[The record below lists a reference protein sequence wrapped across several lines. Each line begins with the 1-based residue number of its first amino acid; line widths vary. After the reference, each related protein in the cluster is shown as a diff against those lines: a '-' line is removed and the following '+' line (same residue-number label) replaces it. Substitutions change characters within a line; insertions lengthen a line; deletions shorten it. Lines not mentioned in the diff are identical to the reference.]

1 MEIGPFQR
9 PTCPK
14 REGFNCLTVD
24 ILPRDQLLEAYADD
38 QNVIPFQDRIEEV
51 DVLLF
56 SGLLAS
62 VAAYTQSQDARVKR
76 AEGSLAYLITSH
88 NFEHLPDPIAFLN
101 DAATLLADGAFLS
114 MAIPIGS
121 RCFDCFRPLST
132 TGQLIDAH
140 TSGRMKTT
148 LGAIFDQS
156 ASAATHS
163 GGQAI
168 GHRTYDFGQVAVDAC
183 GGTIDETSFGALQF
197 THEFGHSGGI
207 HSFVFNPY
215 SFLLIMEDLQ
225 ACGFLPL
232 LRVRDVVDRGSD
244 EFFVHIE
251 KIPEAS
257 RSPLPLGAER
267 RTELLRLAIA
277 YYIDD
282 LNAARH
288 LQNSP

>member
-1 MEIGPFQR
+1 
-9 PTCPK
+9 
-14 REGFNCLTVD
+14 
-24 ILPRDQLLEAYADD
+24 
-38 QNVIPFQDRIEEV
+38 
-51 DVLLF
+51 
-56 SGLLAS
+56 
-62 VAAYTQSQDARVKR
+62 
-76 AEGSLAYLITSH
+76 
-88 NFEHLPDPIAFLN
+88 
-101 DAATLLADGAFLS
+101 
-114 MAIPIGS
+114 
-121 RCFDCFRPLST
+121 
-132 TGQLIDAH
+132 
-140 TSGRMKTT
+140 MKTT

-156 ASAATHS
+156 ASVATHS

-183 GGTIDETSFGALQF
+183 GGTIDKSSFDALQF

-207 HSFVFNPY
+207 HSFVFDPY
-215 SFLLIMEDLQ
+215 SLLLIMEDLQ

-267 RTELLRLAIA
+267 RTELLRLAIT